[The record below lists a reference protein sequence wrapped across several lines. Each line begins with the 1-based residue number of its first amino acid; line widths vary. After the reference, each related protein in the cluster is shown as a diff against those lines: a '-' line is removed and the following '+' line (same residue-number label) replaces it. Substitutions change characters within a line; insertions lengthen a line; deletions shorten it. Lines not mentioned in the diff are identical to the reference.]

1 MLRFI
6 IIFICL
12 YIFLFMFTFIKV
24 FYAPCVP
31 PTAQFWGLIQMSE
44 THKYL
49 SFYFFFKKICL
60 AIKIEWIE

>member
-1 MLRFI
+1 
-6 IIFICL
+6 
-12 YIFLFMFTFIKV
+12 MFTFIKV

-49 SFYFFFKKICL
+49 SFYFFFKKKICL